1 MEAEG
6 QTVSHAVIEA
16 IIAQRMGQAR
26 QRKEDVLKVY
36 DDLFKLIWHRVQPT
50 LGRITVMAIMQ
61 RALILTQERYPLVT
75 HLYVAPE
82 GVSCD
87 RLRQRVEDQDQRALH
102 ETLSHLL
109 GNFLDILTML
119 TGDILVPRLLQ
130 EMS

>member
-1 MEAEG
+1 M
-6 QTVSHAVIEA
+6 SHAVIET
-16 IIAQRMGQAR
+16 IIAQRMGQACQR
-26 QRKEDVLKVY
+26 QEDVLKAY
-36 DDLFKLIWHRVQPT
+36 DDLFKLIWHRVQPM

-61 RALILTQERYPLVT
+61 RALVLTQERYPLVA

-82 GVSCD
+82 GVSFD
-87 RLRQRVEDQDQRALH
+87 RLRQRLEEQDQRALH

>member
-1 MEAEG
+1 
-6 QTVSHAVIEA
+6 VIET
-16 IIAQRMGQAR
+16 IIAQRMGQACQR
-26 QRKEDVLKVY
+26 QEDVLKAY
-36 DDLFKLIWHRVQPT
+36 DDLFKLIWHRVQPM

-61 RALILTQERYPLVT
+61 RALVLTQERYPLVA

-82 GVSCD
+82 GVSFD
-87 RLRQRVEDQDQRALH
+87 RLRQRLEEQDQRALH